1 MMEQLLALD
10 KEVFFWVNRGLVN
23 PVFDHFLPIARNMF
37 FWAPLYLFLIVFF
50 ALNFGKRGW
59 WIIVGVLLTF
69 ACTDLMSSSIIK
81 PWVGRLRPCN
91 DEEVRQWV
99 RLLVSCGGG
108 KSFTS
113 SHAANHFGLGLF
125 VGLALKPYFRWA
137 PFLFVIWAGTISLAQ
152 VYVGVHYPFDI
163 LGGALLGST
172 IAWSMWQLFRKKWE
186 VHN

>member
-1 MMEQLLALD
+1 MEQLVAID
-10 KEVFFWVNRGLVN
+10 KELFFWVNRGLAHPLLDV
-23 PVFDHFLPIARNMF
+23 FLPLARNMF

-50 ALNFGKRGW
+50 PLNFGKQGW
-59 WIIVGVLLTF
+59 LIVLGVVLTF
-69 ACTDLMSSSIIK
+69 ACTDFISSSIIK

-113 SHAANHFGLGLF
+113 SHAANHFGVGVF

-137 PFLFVIWAGTISLAQ
+137 LPLFVLWAGTISLAQ
-152 VYVGVHYPFDI
+152 VYVGVHYPLDI
-163 LGGALLGST
+163 VAGALLGST
-172 IAWSMWQLFRKKWE
+172 MAVGMWQFYRKKWE
-186 VHN
+186 VHS